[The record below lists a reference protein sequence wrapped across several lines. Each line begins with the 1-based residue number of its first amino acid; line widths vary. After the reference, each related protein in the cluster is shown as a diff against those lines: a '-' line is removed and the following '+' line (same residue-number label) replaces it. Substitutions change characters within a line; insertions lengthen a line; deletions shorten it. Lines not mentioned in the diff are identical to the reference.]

1 MIVRIATRSAWV
13 ATGLISFI
21 FLEKEYKT
29 KKWEAVGGVR
39 ERDSVSLSR
48 HASPTSSTIPKSARL
63 TSSRTLRMITA
74 MTEAMKDVATAMG
87 AEETLV
93 TTFNLR

>member
-1 MIVRIATRSAWV
+1 MLCIATRSAWV
-13 ATGLISFI
+13 AAGLISFI
-21 FLEKEYKT
+21 FLEREYKT

-39 ERDSVSLSR
+39 ERDSVSLSP

-63 TSSRTLRMITA
+63 TSSRTPRTIN
-74 MTEAMKDVATAMG
+74 AMKDVATAMG